1 MFQQKSLER
10 ALVMCRT
17 SITCSAAALVLTA
30 GAAVAQDA
38 PEKLILGIQPIA
50 PLVPVYIAEREGF
63 FAEEGLDVE
72 LRPEPGGQDI
82 VTAVVAGEFHFGFSN
97 QTSFL
102 VANSKGLDVRAVA
115 SGVIGEFDAETAF
128 NAVVVRGDS
137 DIETAADFEGRRVA
151 VNTLSNAPHMLFLNS
166 LELGGLED
174 AASKVEF
181 IEVGFPD
188 MIGVLEQGQIEA
200 AWMVEPFLT
209 IAVREGARIALRPAF
224 EAEPGFLFSV
234 YFASGQFVEEHPET
248 VAKFANAINKAMD
261 YAQSNP
267 ELARQAFLEFNP
279 NVNPEVAAEMAMPTW
294 SSTLSADEL
303 LVGAEMAVR
312 YGFIDEVPDLDAL
325 VFVP

>member
-1 MFQQKSLER
+1 MFHQTTLER
-10 ALVMCRT
+10 ALQACRLT
-17 SITCSAAALVLTA
+17 IVGSALALAAAA
-30 GAAVAQDA
+30 GPAIAQEA

-63 FAEEGLDVE
+63 FAEEGLEVE

-102 VANSKGLDVRAVA
+102 VAASKGLDVRAIA

-128 NAVVVRGDS
+128 NAVLVREDS
-137 DIETAADFEGRRVA
+137 DIETATDFEGKRVA
-151 VNTLSNAPHMLFLNS
+151 VNTLANAPHMLFLNS
-166 LELGGLED
+166 LEIGGLDD

-188 MIGVLEQGQIEA
+188 MAGLLELGQIDA

-209 IAVREGARIALRPAF
+209 IAAMDGARTVLRPAF

-234 YFASGQFVEEHPET
+234 YFASGQFVDEHPEI
-248 VAKFANAINKAMD
+248 VARFANAMNKAME
-261 YAQSNP
+261 YSQANP
-267 ELARQAFLEFNP
+267 ELAREAFLEFNP
-279 NVNPEVAAEMAMPTW
+279 NVNPEVAAQMAMPTW
-294 SSTLSADEL
+294 SSSLSADEL
-303 LVGAEMAVR
+303 QLGAEMAVR
-312 YGFIDEVPDLDAL
+312 YGFIDAVPDLDAL
-325 VFVP
+325 VFIP